1 MKTRLL
7 SVAGTRPA
15 SLLFCSFLAIH
26 ANASA
31 ADVDT
36 ELLLLV
42 DVSGSVSTSEYNL
55 MMKGYASAFRQSSVL
70 ESIQSGARG
79 SIAVALAFWSAANQ
93 QKIGVDWTMISD
105 QESANSFAD
114 SLGKLSRPYS
124 STTALGSAIQYG
136 SELFGTETGGADN
149 GFSSLVQVIDV
160 GGDGEDNASP
170 WAKADNAES
179 VRAARDGALK
189 AGVDMINGL
198 PIGKG
203 EGDLVGYYAENDVG
217 GDGEDNASP
226 WAKADNAESV
236 RAARDGALKAG
247 VDMINGL
254 PIGKG
259 EGDLVGYYAENVVG
273 GSAGEVKAFV
283 QPTAN
288 FADIEKSLTTK
299 LTREVGAAA
308 VQSIQNISA
317 VPEPGFL
324 PLFAGSLGMLL
335 LVRRRNP

>member
-170 WAKADNAES
+170 WAKADNT
-179 VRAARDGALK
+179 
-189 AGVDMINGL
+189 
-198 PIGKG
+198 
-203 EGDLVGYYAENDVG
+203 
-217 GDGEDNASP
+217 
-226 WAKADNAESV
+226 ESV